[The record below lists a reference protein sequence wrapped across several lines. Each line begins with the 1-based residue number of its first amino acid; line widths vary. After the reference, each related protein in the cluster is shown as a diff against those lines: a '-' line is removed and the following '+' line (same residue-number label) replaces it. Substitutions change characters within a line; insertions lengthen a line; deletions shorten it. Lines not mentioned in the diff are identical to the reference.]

1 MMKLIQSNS
10 IGRLHELVVEYILE
24 KGCEILTED
33 GAATLE
39 TDAVTLFTK
48 TPLDEPMIN
57 TKSPIHSDFA
67 NTYAHNLV
75 HGSESNFEY
84 DYHTRL
90 FDWGKNS
97 SVDVYRTD
105 QIQYIIDKLAVEPNS
120 RRAQAITWIPPDD
133 VKLRDCPCLQHIQC
147 KIRDNELHMSVV
159 FRSNDMLL
167 GAGANMYALV
177 HLQKHILDKINLKND
192 SNLTMGSYT
201 HIALIPHIYV
211 DRDIDELKTKYKYV
225 RIKKNNLK

>member
-1 MMKLIQSNS
+1 MMKLLQSNS

-24 KGCEILTED
+24 YGSEVLTED
-33 GAATLE
+33 GAPTLE
-39 TDAVTLFTK
+39 TDAVTLYTS
-48 TPLDEPMIN
+48 TPLSEPMIS
-57 TKSPIHSDFA
+57 TRSPLHDDFV
-67 NTYAHNLV
+67 NTYAYNLIN
-75 HGSESNFEY
+75 GSESNFEY

-90 FDWGKNS
+90 FEWGKNS

-133 VKLRDCPCLQHIQC
+133 VKLRDCPCLQHVQC
-147 KIRDNELHMSVV
+147 KVRDNKLHMSVV

-167 GAGANMYALV
+167 GAGSNMYAFV
-177 HLQKHILDKINLKND
+177 YLQKYILDQLNLKTN
-192 SNLTMGSYT
+192 SNITMGSYT

-211 DRDIDELKTKYKYV
+211 NRDIDELKIKYNYKG
-225 RIKKNNLK
+225 KKNKQK